1 MEHVSTMTELGKSE
15 NPWNR
20 DDWKKRGTVPRD
32 TYRSFD
38 IELANSKETL
48 YHGFIY
54 IYIFEQ
60 IFPIKRIIYDTIYL
74 FLRRISMD
82 RRNVPR

>member
-54 IYIFEQ
+54 IYI
-60 IFPIKRIIYDTIYL
+60 
-74 FLRRISMD
+74 
-82 RRNVPR
+82 